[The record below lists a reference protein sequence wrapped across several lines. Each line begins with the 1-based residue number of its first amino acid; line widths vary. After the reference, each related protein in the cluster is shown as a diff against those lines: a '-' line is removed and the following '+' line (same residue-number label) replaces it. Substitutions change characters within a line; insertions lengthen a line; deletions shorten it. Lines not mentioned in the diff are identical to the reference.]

1 MFKEQQVAKKSLKN
15 SKHLVDL
22 IESATL
28 RAISVLA
35 QVDQFMFLGVL
46 DASKPEDIARAALID
61 TLASVRREAIA
72 IADDEAVR
80 ILQLA
85 RFRTEEMLEHAYA
98 AIEFDAHA
106 ELDSFDRTADAMTR
120 LVWLR
125 AKAPKVFD
133 QIETIYLTHHFHGH
147 KKFLGFT
154 VRDGDGRDFVW
165 TEEVATKLHEG
176 VGEILG
182 LDDEAKASCEVIHFE
197 MDDGDGDAKRRLH
210 YLVVYHPGKMRTL
223 RQMKDRRRDLLLYIP
238 ALEATLVYDPADN
251 KVHVLSDRQS
261 TAKRLAD
268 RFSLIGFDKP
278 LSKQPVDAVSYE
290 LTMFKNWVDL
300 KAAKATGALI
310 QDAWISSLTVTLGH
324 TRHSVTV
331 ALASSDNI
339 WGVSSLHFGD
349 HNPLTS
355 CRSVQ
360 EIKLSFV
367 IRFDGDSESRALD
380 ITVGQ
385 RGSCN
390 LLTLPD
396 PRLRR
401 CGEDI
406 LTSLGVMKRVQPAKV
421 GASLALF
428 RAEMKLLD
436 LTVDE
441 VDGHLLS
448 ALELPTADLVSKGL
462 LKKKTLGDYITIP
475 IEDDDGQS
483 GFRRLEVQF
492 DSTSTWAHDDLSGER
507 YDLTEGDMCRYS
519 VDKSYLRERL
529 DQLLKHQL
537 TDKPVTADEQ
547 EPFVLGYYRMGDQ
560 RLPVALVSR
569 LWEPKHADK
578 MDTELRQANLGLTVV
593 LTTTIGAHRRF
604 LGPGI
609 VISLEALVQEV
620 GGEVSLD
627 LSRVE
632 GEVRRRQATATVTDI
647 PCLIKEDSRNAL
659 LVGPWPE
666 PWALTKKEWV
676 DVVEVLVSTWT
687 SHKRKCTKLQ
697 LEDAAG
703 GTIRSMNELFRG
715 ASEWRNYIRGA
726 DGNDKPRLWELN
738 IGVPDYQ
745 PVASDANAS
754 TEESVV
760 A

>member
-1 MFKEQQVAKKSLKN
+1 
-15 SKHLVDL
+15 
-22 IESATL
+22 
-28 RAISVLA
+28 
-35 QVDQFMFLGVL
+35 
-46 DASKPEDIARAALID
+46 
-61 TLASVRREAIA
+61 
-72 IADDEAVR
+72 
-80 ILQLA
+80 
-85 RFRTEEMLEHAYA
+85 
-98 AIEFDAHA
+98 
-106 ELDSFDRTADAMTR
+106 
-120 LVWLR
+120 
-125 AKAPKVFD
+125 
-133 QIETIYLTHHFHGH
+133 
-147 KKFLGFT
+147 
-154 VRDGDGRDFVW
+154 
-165 TEEVATKLHEG
+165 
-176 VGEILG
+176 
-182 LDDEAKASCEVIHFE
+182 
-197 MDDGDGDAKRRLH
+197 
-210 YLVVYHPGKMRTL
+210 
-223 RQMKDRRRDLLLYIP
+223 
-238 ALEATLVYDPADN
+238 
-251 KVHVLSDRQS
+251 
-261 TAKRLAD
+261 
-268 RFSLIGFDKP
+268 
-278 LSKQPVDAVSYE
+278 
-290 LTMFKNWVDL
+290 
-300 KAAKATGALI
+300 
-310 QDAWISSLTVTLGH
+310 
-324 TRHSVTV
+324 
-331 ALASSDNI
+331 
-339 WGVSSLHFGD
+339 
-349 HNPLTS
+349 
-355 CRSVQ
+355 
-360 EIKLSFV
+360 
-367 IRFDGDSESRALD
+367 
-380 ITVGQ
+380 
-385 RGSCN
+385 
-390 LLTLPD
+390 
-396 PRLRR
+396 
-401 CGEDI
+401 
-406 LTSLGVMKRVQPAKV
+406 
-421 GASLALF
+421 
-428 RAEMKLLD
+428 
-436 LTVDE
+436 
-441 VDGHLLS
+441 
-448 ALELPTADLVSKGL
+448 
-462 LKKKTLGDYITIP
+462 
-475 IEDDDGQS
+475 
-483 GFRRLEVQF
+483 
-492 DSTSTWAHDDLSGER
+492 
-507 YDLTEGDMCRYS
+507 MCRYS

-560 RLPVALVSR
+560 LLPVALVSR

-676 DVVEVLVSTWT
+676 DVVEVLVSAWT

>member
-507 YDLTEGDMCRYS
+507 YELTEGDMCRYS

-578 MDTELRQANLGLTVV
+578 MDTELRQANLGLTAV

-676 DVVEVLVSTWT
+676 DVVEVLVSAWT

>member
-560 RLPVALVSR
+560 LLPVALVSR

>member
-1 MFKEQQVAKKSLKN
+1 MAKKSLKN

-507 YDLTEGDMCRYS
+507 YELTEGDMCRYS